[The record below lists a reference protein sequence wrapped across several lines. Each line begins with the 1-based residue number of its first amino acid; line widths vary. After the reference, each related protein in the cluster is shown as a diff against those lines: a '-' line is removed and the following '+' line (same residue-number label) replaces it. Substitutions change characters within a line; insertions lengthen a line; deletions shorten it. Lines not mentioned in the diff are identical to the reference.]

1 MDHTPIDKN
10 ESDKI
15 KKPRGTR
22 SRHPVPDAYTG
33 TNRAVHQSEL
43 STSKSSTP
51 QLFDERNRSVAWL
64 IRSVFRL
71 YTAQLQHLVTREGV
85 TIGHWYYLR
94 VLAEQD
100 GLVQRELSKRVGIA
114 ATTAVPALDDM
125 EKHGL
130 VLRQRDPKDRR
141 RICVFLTVKG
151 RRLIDEMLPSVIAL
165 LEQSI
170 SGVSSKDMKTFF
182 EVLSLITENLKEY
195 SSDVVVDID

>member
-1 MDHTPIDKN
+1 M
-10 ESDKI
+10 
-15 KKPRGTR
+15 
-22 SRHPVPDAYTG
+22 
-33 TNRAVHQSEL
+33 
-43 STSKSSTP
+43 
-51 QLFDERNRSVAWL
+51 AWL

-71 YTAQLQHLVTREGV
+71 YTAQLQQLVTREGV

-130 VLRQRDPKDRR
+130 VVRQRDTKDRR
-141 RICVFLTVKG
+141 RICVYLTPKG
-151 RRLIDEMLPSVIAL
+151 RRLLDEMLPSVAAM

-170 SGVSSKDMKTFF
+170 AGVSSKDMTTFYK
-182 EVLSLITENLKEY
+182 VLGQITENLKHH
-195 SSDVVVDID
+195 SDDDIGID